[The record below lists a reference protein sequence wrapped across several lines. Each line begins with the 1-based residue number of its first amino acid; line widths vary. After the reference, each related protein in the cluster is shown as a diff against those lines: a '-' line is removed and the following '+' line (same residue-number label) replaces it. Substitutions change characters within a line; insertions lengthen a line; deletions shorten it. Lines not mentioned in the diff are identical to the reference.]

1 MNKKIAFVK
10 DGCDIARIIV
20 GKPKGAKYDFKFS
33 LMENDYAVCIVPFFK
48 KPQLF
53 DVDIPSHW
61 EITYHKSQG
70 NKSPIIAMKH
80 KSIERPGK
88 YPSVE
93 QGYKTFPFKNLL
105 EPTIVSEFPIPIFKI
120 ALPLNKTSSIY
131 KPDIANHVLL
141 DMQKNNIAEVYL
153 TNTKFNFE
161 TFTHKWPNIS
171 LGLLV
176 HSFEFY
182 ATNDIKY
189 TVNKSKYFFP
199 QGKDE
204 RIANIS
210 FPISDDV
217 MITIILYNDANIN
230 TSIIKPQLTFIEN
243 EHYFGLLGHTTVAFP
258 ESDGKISAKRY
269 AYELDL
275 ENSEYFTTKE
285 KDKWYYWFNRWRVQ
299 LERAIKNSKR

>member
-1 MNKKIAFVK
+1 MNKKIAIVK

-20 GKPKGAKYDFKFS
+20 GKPKGANYDFKFS

-70 NKSPIIAMKH
+70 HPSPIIAMKH
-80 KSIERPGK
+80 KSIDRPKK

-93 QGYKTFPFKNLL
+93 QPYKTFPFENLL
-105 EPTIVSEFPIPIFKI
+105 EPTIISEFPIPIFKI
-120 ALPLNKTSSIY
+120 ALPLTKTSSIY
-131 KPDIANHVLL
+131 KPDITHHVLL
-141 DMQKNNIAEVYL
+141 DMQENNIAEVYL

-171 LGLLV
+171 LGLSV

-189 TVNKSKYFFP
+189 TANKLKYFFP

-217 MITIILYNDANIN
+217 MITINLYNDANII
-230 TSIIKPQLTFIEN
+230 TSIIKPQLTF
-243 EHYFGLLGHTTVAFP
+243 T
-258 ESDGKISAKRY
+258 
-269 AYELDL
+269 
-275 ENSEYFTTKE
+275 
-285 KDKWYYWFNRWRVQ
+285 
-299 LERAIKNSKR
+299 